1 MITISIITGRPII
14 LVRLRKNMTQYEI
27 EKVRR
32 ENEELKRKLR
42 EEEAKRAEETAMA
55 MIWGRSRTRGMRM
68 ELGAEAALG
77 ELF

>member
-1 MITISIITGRPII
+1 M
-14 LVRLRKNMTQYEI
+14 NQNEI
-27 EKVRR
+27 ERLKR

-55 MIWGRSRTRGMRM
+55 MIWGRSRTRGMRL

-77 ELF
+77 EGWF